1 MAVARRKTAKKK
13 TTHIDVAH
21 GAPKRKKTATSST
34 RSTTTP
40 SVTTRVAASADKPAA
55 KAPAKAATS
64 TRSAAP
70 APKRTSTTTKTT
82 STARKTTTK
91 RKSSSKKKAAAP
103 VVDPVLNK
111 KPHERVW
118 VLDDVP
124 FGLRLPGAIYDKSR
138 KQTIFIGASLPPLC
152 APYTAKDY
160 SLARWIEDGINGTA
174 TPPLAAAPMT
184 PRHDQ
189 AEDIKVIE
197 KAISSGARGFF
208 LTSQTGTGKTLVSVH
223 GALSAAASSGKKQ
236 ANILVIANRPASLC
250 IPDFR
255 RTISAVGHGGHNWL
269 VTTVDR
275 VHKVAEM
282 KVDWDVIVVDE
293 AHGFRAVDTRRSKSL
308 REVTRAKLSVRSA
321 PFTLNMTATP
331 AHDPTELTY
340 LAPLLAQHH
349 NEPPSEWI
357 GDKFPAALAR
367 HGMHLGKGRYGWA
380 WTEDSAERI
389 DDVNLFRSWLESGTP
404 KTLYRAAPWGPAPL
418 DIAATDLDPLRR
430 GQYESDWSEF
440 QSEIEAAR
448 KAGRGDKGRAAVM
461 RWRQKAL
468 VLRVDDI
475 VEWAKSQLELDNQV
489 VLYTDFV
496 GLGADPITEALEG
509 SVPVAK
515 LFGTGIDHAYE
526 KAMFASGEA
535 PVAVTTMSA
544 SINLHSGAVGPDG
557 KTATMAPR
565 VGAMCAPLYSGLK
578 GRQVIGR
585 THRDNQVSPWLVMC
599 AADSVEEAVAR
610 TMIGR
615 FAASDGLAGA
625 DTSALQKVA
634 ELIGADWLDLS
645 KDE

>member
-1 MAVARRKTAKKK
+1 MAAARRKTTTKK
-13 TTHIDVAH
+13 TTLIDAAH
-21 GAPKRKKTATSST
+21 GTKRKRPATRSSSSST
-34 RSTTTP
+34 SKPAAARTVTKAPATRTTTAAP
-40 SVTTRVAASADKPAA
+40 ATKRVAAKPA
-55 KAPAKAATS
+55 T
-64 TRSAAP
+64 
-70 APKRTSTTTKTT
+70 APKKSTS
-82 STARKTTTK
+82 TK
-91 RKSSSKKKAAAP
+91 RKSSSKKRSSSSAN
-103 VVDPVLNK
+103 VVDPVLSK
-111 KPHERVW
+111 KPHDQVW

-138 KQTIFIGASLPPLC
+138 KQTLFIGTSLPPLC
-152 APYTAKDY
+152 APYTSKDY
-160 SLARWIEDGINGTA
+160 SLARWIEDGINGA
-174 TPPLAAAPMT
+174 AKAPQSAAPMT
-184 PRHDQ
+184 PRPDQ
-189 AEDIKVIE
+189 AADIKTI
-197 KAISSGARGFF
+197 KASIASGSRGFF
-208 LTSQTGTGKTLVSVH
+208 LTSQTGTGKTIVSVH
-223 GALSAAASSGKKQ
+223 GALSAASHSGKKN

-255 RTISAVGHGGHNWL
+255 RTISAVGNGGHNWL

-275 VHKVAEM
+275 VHKVADL
-282 KVDWDVIVVDE
+282 KVDWDVIIVDE

-308 REVTRAKLSVRSA
+308 REVTRAKLSVRNA
-321 PFTLNMTATP
+321 PFTLTMTATP
-331 AHDPTELTY
+331 AHNPTELTY

-349 NEPPSEWI
+349 NEPPGEWI

-380 WTEDSAERI
+380 WTEESSERI
-389 DDVNLFRSWLESGTP
+389 SDVNLFRSWLEAGVP
-404 KTLYRAAPWGPAPL
+404 KTLYRAAPWGAAPL

-430 GQYESDWSEF
+430 AQYESDWSEF
-440 QSEIEAAR
+440 QSEIEAAH
-448 KAGRGDKGRAAVM
+448 KAGRGDKGRAAIL

-475 VEWAKSQLELDNQV
+475 AEWAKSQLELDNQV

-496 GLGADPITEALEG
+496 GLGADPLTEALEG

-526 KAMFASGEA
+526 LSRFSSGEA

-544 SINLHSGAVGPDG
+544 SINLQSGAIGADG
-557 KTATMAPR
+557 RKATMAPR

-585 THRDNQVSPWLVMC
+585 THRDGQVSPWLVMC
-599 AADSVEEAVAR
+599 AADSVEEDIAR
-610 TMIGR
+610 TMISR

-645 KDE
+645 KDDD

>member
-1 MAVARRKTAKKK
+1 
-13 TTHIDVAH
+13 
-21 GAPKRKKTATSST
+21 
-34 RSTTTP
+34 
-40 SVTTRVAASADKPAA
+40 
-55 KAPAKAATS
+55 
-64 TRSAAP
+64 
-70 APKRTSTTTKTT
+70 
-82 STARKTTTK
+82 
-91 RKSSSKKKAAAP
+91 
-103 VVDPVLNK
+103 
-111 KPHERVW
+111 VW

-138 KQTIFIGASLPPLC
+138 KQTLFIGASLPPLC
-152 APYTAKDY
+152 APYVSKDY
-160 SLARWIEDGINGTA
+160 SLARWIEDGINGTSQQ
-174 TPPLAAAPMT
+174 PQSAAPMT
-184 PRHDQ
+184 PRPDQ
-189 AEDIKVIE
+189 AEDIKVI
-197 KAISSGARGFF
+197 AQSIAAGHRGFF
-208 LTSQTGTGKTLVSVH
+208 LTSQTGTGKTIVSVH
-223 GALSAAASSGKKQ
+223 GALSAAAHSGKKP

-255 RTISAVGHGGHNWL
+255 RTIQAVGDGGHRWL

-275 VHKVAEM
+275 VHKVADL
-282 KVDWDVIVVDE
+282 KVEWDVIIVDE

-308 REVTRAKLSVRSA
+308 REVTRAKLSVRNA

-349 NEPPSEWI
+349 NEPPAEWI

-380 WTEDSAERI
+380 WTEDGNERA

-404 KTLYRAAPWGPAPL
+404 KTLYRAAPWGAAPL
-418 DIAATDLDPLRR
+418 EIAATDLDPLRR

-440 QSEIEAAR
+440 QSEIEAAH
-448 KAGRGDKGRAAVM
+448 KAGRGDKGRAAIL

-475 VEWAKSQLELDNQV
+475 AEWAKSQLELDNQV

-526 KAMFASGEA
+526 KSRFASGEA

-544 SINLHSGAVGPDG
+544 SINLQSGAVGPDG
-557 KTATMAPR
+557 RKATMAPR

-585 THRDNQVSPWLVMC
+585 THRDGQVSPWLVMC
-599 AADSVEEAVAR
+599 AADSVEEDVAR

-645 KDE
+645 KDDD